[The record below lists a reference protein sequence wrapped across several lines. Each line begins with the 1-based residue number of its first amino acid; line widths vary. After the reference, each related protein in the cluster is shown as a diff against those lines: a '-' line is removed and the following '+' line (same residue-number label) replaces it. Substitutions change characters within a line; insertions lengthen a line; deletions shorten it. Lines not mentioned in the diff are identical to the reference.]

1 MRGEGEAPRAAGN
14 VRVPS
19 RILPA
24 ITLSQLAA
32 SSVWFAGNA
41 VMPDLIR
48 ANGLP
53 VQALGDVTTAVQA
66 GFIAGTLVFAILSI
80 ADRFSPRQ
88 VFLVCTLLGAVANGA
103 VAVTGASLPL
113 LLVSRFA
120 TGFCLAGIYP
130 VGMRI
135 AAAWYDRDLG
145 RALGFLVGALVFAT
159 ALPHL
164 IRGLGQELAW
174 QSVMLTVSAIA
185 VLGGVAMYTLVPDGP
200 HLKRGARFDPSAV
213 VASFRSPEFRASS
226 FGYFGHM
233 WELYAFWAFV
243 PVYLAMLAGN
253 AGAAPSTLSL
263 QAFAVIAAGA
273 IGCAAGGVISQ
284 RTGSARVARAQ
295 LLTSGLCCLVSPLA
309 LGLPLPLALAFLGV
323 WGGTVAGDSPQ
334 FSAMNARTAPPQL
347 VGSALT
353 IVNCIGFTISIASIQ
368 LLNAMQGAVAVEHMF
383 WMLVPGP
390 VLGLVA
396 LRRLRL

>member
-1 MRGEGEAPRAAGN
+1 MRVEEQPSHEVGER
-14 VRVPS
+14 RVPS

-24 ITLSQLAA
+24 ITLSQLTA

-53 VQALGDVTTAVQA
+53 AQSLGDVTTAVQA
-66 GFIAGTLVFAILSI
+66 GFITGTLVFAILSI
-80 ADRFSPRQ
+80 ADRVSPRR
-88 VFLVCTLLGAVANGA
+88 VFLVCALLGAAANGA
-103 VAVTGASLPL
+103 ASITGASLPL
-113 LLVSRFA
+113 LLASRFA

-135 AAAWYDRDLG
+135 AAAWYNRDLG
-145 RALGFLVGALVFAT
+145 RALGFLVGALVLAT

-164 IRGLGQELAW
+164 IRGLGQQLAW
-174 QSVMLTVSAIA
+174 QDVVLAVSAIA
-185 VLGGVAMYTLVPDGP
+185 AAGGVAMYVLVPDGP
-200 HLKRGARFDPSAV
+200 YLKRGARFDPWAV
-213 VASFRSPEFRASS
+213 VASFKSADFRASS
-226 FGYFGHM
+226 LGYFGHM

-253 AGAAPSTLSL
+253 AGAAPSSLSL

-273 IGCAAGGVISQ
+273 LGCAAGGVISQ
-284 RTGSARVARAQ
+284 RIGSARVARAQ

-309 LGLPLPLALAFLGV
+309 VGLPLPMALAFLVV
-323 WGGTVAGDSPQ
+323 WGVTVAGDSPQ

-353 IVNCIGFTISIASIQ
+353 IVNCIGFAISIGSIQ
-368 LLNAMQGAVAVEHMF
+368 LLNAMQGAVAVEHLF
-383 WMLVPGP
+383 LMLVPGP
-390 VLGLVA
+390 ALGLLA